1 MSNQQPPPE
10 NPYGQQPGPDQP
22 AEGRPP
28 AYGQQPAYGQGQQPS
43 YGDPAYGGQPAYG
56 NQGGYG
62 RASDARPGTVTAAGW
77 ITIIAS
83 GLTAL
88 MLGLSM
94 IGVVVAREPMLDA
107 MRNDPN
113 VNSALEDQV
122 TYDQISG
129 VILATLAVLT
139 VWSIIAVI
147 LGVMVLRRSNAAR
160 ILLVISAGVCAIL
173 TLISIAALVP
183 ALWTLAG
190 RLTISPVPPRRVCSE
205 RKRAMAG
212 CSGVGG
218 DSADMARP

>member
-28 AYGQQPAYGQGQQPS
+28 AYGDQSSYGQPSYGQGQQPAYGQQPYGQQP
-43 YGDPAYGGQPAYG
+43 
-56 NQGGYG
+56 GYG
-62 RASDARPGTVTAAGW
+62 YASPDQRPGTVTAAGW
-77 ITIIAS
+77 ITIVLS

-183 ALWTLAG
+183 ALWTLAAIAVIV
-190 RLTISPVPPRRVCSE
+190 LLF
-205 RKRAMAG
+205 
-212 CSGVGG
+212 VGG
-218 DSADMARP
+218 AGDWFKGRTQQQQYGAPYQG

>member
-183 ALWTLAG
+183 ALWTLAAIAVIV
-190 RLTISPVPPRRVCSE
+190 LLF
-205 RKRAMAG
+205 
-212 CSGVGG
+212 VGG
-218 DSADMARP
+218 AGDWFKGRTPQQPAYGAPYQG